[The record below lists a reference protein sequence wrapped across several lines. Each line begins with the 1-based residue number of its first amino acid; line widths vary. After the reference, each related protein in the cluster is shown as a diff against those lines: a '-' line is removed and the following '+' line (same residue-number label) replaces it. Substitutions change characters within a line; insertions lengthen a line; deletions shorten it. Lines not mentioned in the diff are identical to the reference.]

1 MERVTGFKP
10 VVSTLGKLHVTTTP
24 NPRGSVDSDDYSR
37 KAEKSQG
44 FWGFQKLDFQKLALY
59 TYYCYMI

>member
-1 MERVTGFKP
+1 MGAGYGLEP

-24 NPRGSVDSDDYSR
+24 NPRSSTNSDDYSR

-44 FWGFQKLDFQKLALY
+44 F
-59 TYYCYMI
+59 